1 MDKQTAIQYANA
13 FAFVLRREITG
24 PCGDAFELTKKIK
37 TKDDGFAFLFTS
49 ETYGFDFKLYC
60 NADNTLRMLMLN
72 KDGSIKIEKQGS
84 VKFGAGADVRNV
96 WF

>member
-24 PCGDAFELTKKIK
+24 PYGYDFELTKKIK
-37 TKDDGFAFLFTS
+37 TKDEGFAFLFTS
-49 ETYGFDFKLYC
+49 ETYSFDFKLYC
-60 NADNTLRMLMLN
+60 NADNTLRMIVLN
-72 KDGSIKIEKQGS
+72 KEGSIKREKQGR